1 MQGVYHNMKAKF
13 FLPNSLT
20 AMNLIIAVFAIIT
33 VVDNNFGMSSIV
45 TASWLICL
53 AGIFDGLDGKV
64 ARMTNSQSDFGVE
77 FDSIAD
83 FAAFVLAPGF
93 VGYRLMS
100 MSNLDDKM
108 ILLSIIVYILGG
120 AIRLARF
127 NVVQGG
133 EQEKGLFLGLPT
145 PAGAGNI
152 VVMIFFVTT
161 FFGAALDIDFVSKMF
176 FVNFI
181 VTGILMVSN
190 VKYDN
195 IFSMFKT
202 TNPKFLIMKKCSLQL
217 AFFMALLVYAVVINK
232 LGYFFAIAVSFYHI
246 KAVFLNLHVT
256 HNHSE
261 A

>member
-1 MQGVYHNMKAKF
+1 MKAKF

-33 VVDNNFGMSSIV
+33 VVDYNSGITSIV

-100 MSNLDDKM
+100 QSGLDEKM
-108 ILLSIIVYILGG
+108 ILLSIVVYILGG

-133 EQEKGLFLGLPT
+133 EKEKGLFLGLPT

-152 VVMIFFVTT
+152 VVMIFFVTS
-161 FFGAALDIDFVSKMF
+161 FFGPTMDVDFISKMF

-202 TNPKFLIMKKCSLQL
+202 ANPRFLILKKCSLQL
-217 AFFMALLVYAVVINK
+217 AVFIVLLVYMVAINK
-232 LGYFFAIAVSFYHI
+232 LGYFFAIAISFYHI
-246 KAVFLNLHVT
+246 KAIFLNLHVT
-256 HNHSE
+256 HSHSE

>member
-1 MQGVYHNMKAKF
+1 MKAKF

-20 AMNLIIAVFAIIT
+20 AMNLIFAVFAIVQ
-33 VVDNNFGMSSIV
+33 VVDNGTGFNSII
-45 TASWLICL
+45 TAGWLICL
-53 AGIFDGLDGKV
+53 AGVFDGLDGKV
-64 ARMTNSQSDFGVE
+64 ARITNTQSRFGVE

-83 FAAFVLAPGF
+83 FAAFVLAPAF

-100 MSNLDDKM
+100 MSNLDEKM
-108 ILLSIIVYILGG
+108 ILLSIVIYILGG

-133 EQEKGLFLGLPT
+133 EKEKGLFLGLPT

-152 VVMIFFVTT
+152 VGLMFFSIT
-161 FFGAALDIDFVSKMF
+161 FYGSSMNIDFVTKLF

-190 VKYDN
+190 VRYDN
-195 IFSMFKT
+195 VFSMFKAN
-202 TNPKFLIMKKCSLQL
+202 NPKFLIMKKIPLQL
-217 AFFMALLVYAVVINK
+217 AIFAILLVYTIVVGH
-232 LGYFFAIAVSFYHI
+232 LELFLVIALAFYHV
-246 KAVFLNLHVT
+246 KAIFLNLHT
-256 HNHSE
+256 LAQSE